1 MPQQTNLNVSPYF
14 DDYSDNSGYHK
25 VLFKPG
31 TPVQARELNN
41 LQSILQNQIEKFGQH
56 FFKEGAK
63 VIPGNTGYN
72 KLYYNIQL
80 QNTFQGIPVAAYV
93 DQLVGTQIT
102 GRTSGVTAVVD
113 NVLLAEDSER
123 GNLTLYVAYIGSS
136 TSNNTT
142 QTFAD
147 GEELTSNTSI
157 SSGLLG
163 NSSITSGSPF
173 AITLA
178 KNAAATGSSFQI
190 QEGVYFVRGQFV
202 KVEQQTLILEQYNN
216 KGNYR
221 VGLAVN
227 EEIINSDMDETLNDN
242 SQGFNNYSAPGA
254 DRLKITLS
262 LFKKPLDDFDDN
274 AFVEEASVVEGV
286 LKSKVRTSAYKGLSD
301 ELARRTYDES
311 GDYYVRPFNVT
322 TRDSLNDNVGNRGIF
337 KEGQFTYSGT
347 IPAEDLAVYK
357 LSPGKAY
364 VRGYE
369 IETTSPVFLDCPK
382 PRTTKTLEGQN
393 IIYNTGATLK
403 LNRTYGN
410 PTIGIGN
417 TYILSLRDQ
426 RGGADQTT
434 VPGSEIGLARVYDYS
449 LETGS
454 YNNISNLN
462 QWDLSLYDVQTVT
475 KISLNQP
482 IDSLPTPTFVE
493 GANSG
498 ATAFLKDTVT
508 NSAALNL
515 YEREGDFIENEALIF
530 NGVQNGRV
538 AIAVTAY
545 NISDVKS
552 VFATNDGTVGTA
564 GTFNADVIQ
573 SPSLFV
579 GIATVTAASGG
590 VSTVTSASS
599 DVFPGNGLVK
609 VNNLVQF
616 SNPAK
621 SNDPTY
627 GRITVVGESS
637 ITIANV
643 ADVDGIA
650 NGSLPTVAR
659 EVTDLQVITTQLAAS
674 SDNTLFTRLPKDY
687 ISDVDLTNATLS
699 IRKVFTVNIVN
710 NKLAQSVSAGSSE
723 FFLPF
728 DEERYSL
735 VRVDGSTEPL
745 STDQIE
751 ISLDGKALQI
761 YNLGTNDAGAQ
772 LTATLTKQKPKAKKK
787 IKNRVNSIIVDK
799 STNPASGIG
808 STTTNDG
815 LTHGSYPYGTRV
827 QDRILTL
834 GSADVMKI
842 HGIYESAGVEVPSA
856 PKMILSDINS
866 QSTTTTELT
875 VGEHLIGQ
883 NSGAVAIYAER
894 LTDSQI
900 TFIYKNDFVFAEGE
914 PVIFQESE
922 IQGTVTTLD
931 ATSFEIG
938 GEYTFST
945 GQEKTIYDYGSITRR
960 PEADA
965 PNKKIRVYFENA
977 FYDSTDDGDITT
989 VNSYDNF
996 DYAED
1001 IMGIDGIS
1009 NADIIDIRP
1018 RVADYIVSE
1027 STRSPLEFYGRTF
1040 NNEGQTASNILASD
1054 EAIIASFS
1062 HFLGRIDRIFL
1073 TKTGEFQ
1080 VKYGAP
1086 AEKPD
1091 KPGNVDA
1098 ALEVATINLPPF
1110 LFNPE
1115 QADIRSHEYKRFQM
1129 VDIKNLENRIKNLE
1143 YYTALTLLETN
1154 TANLFVSDADGLNRF
1169 KSGFFVDNFDS
1180 FLPQE
1185 DRIGIKNSIDRS
1197 VKELRPKHYT
1207 NSVDLIFG
1215 PVTDVDP
1222 TTDLAFS
1229 PIEGIN
1235 VRKNND
1241 AITLDYADV
1250 EWLKQSFATRTE
1262 SVTPFLISFWQG
1274 TVELTPASD
1283 NWVDTVRLEAKVIQ
1297 TEGNYAETMAAASRN
1312 FGTDPQTGF
1321 APVLWNA
1328 WQTNWTGIDVVD
1340 TTRVTQNGGQ
1350 WGARF
1355 SRGGWP
1361 NGDPSTNPAR
1371 WIQQRQ
1377 TTTVREEIRET
1388 IQRGVESRQG
1398 VRTIVSEVFDR
1409 QSQGE
1414 KVVNRDIIPYMR
1426 SRNVEFVSKRM
1437 KPITQLYAFFDGEDV
1452 TKFCVPKL
1460 LEIEMT
1466 SGTFQVGETVIGNVQ
1481 GTGLGGDN
1489 FSNTRPSITFRAA
1502 QSNHKEGQYNAPS
1515 VTYASSPYTQKP
1527 VPATYTSTSTTLNID
1542 TFSLQSETQGQFFG
1556 FVESG
1561 MVLTGKSSGAQ
1572 AKITNVRLISDLS
1585 AFCAGSYFIPNP
1597 NGVNFPRFET
1607 GSSVFT
1613 LVSDKDNNHNEAVT
1627 IAEES
1632 YTAAGALET
1641 VQETIISVRNARVE
1655 QKQEFQQRNVNRTLG
1670 SETVSTAITA
1680 GPLEERDVGWFDPLA
1695 QSFLVEE
1702 ETGVFLTKCDIF
1714 FRTKDDMDIP
1724 VVFQL
1729 RTMQGGFP
1737 TQKVIPFSEI
1747 VLNPN
1752 QVNISGDGSVATTI
1766 EFKSPVYLENG
1777 GEYAICLAS
1786 NSTKYSV
1793 YISRIG
1799 EEDLL
1804 TNTFISNQ
1812 PYLGSLFKS
1821 QNASTWEPSQWED
1834 LKFTLYRA
1842 DFIESGSVEFY
1853 NPDLTKGNNQIP
1865 ILMPDSLSLRS
1876 KEVRVGLGTTV
1887 FDANLELGNTVYQM
1901 STQATGNL
1909 VGTAG
1914 TAAGPNLAITDAGI
1928 GYTPAASQITYS
1940 GVNLV
1945 TITGNGRGAVG
1956 SITINSGSIVSNGA
1970 TITSGGSGYQ
1980 IGDVVGFNTLGI
1992 ASVGRN
1998 ARLTITSIGATS
2010 ELILNEVQGNFVV
2023 GAANTVMFVDSNT
2036 VVRELNSANGGDVQ
2050 VTSINQDNDGL
2061 HIKVNHKNHGMY
2073 FSDNKVEISGV
2084 QSDVKPTK
2092 LTAAFTATSTSPL
2105 SVVKAED
2112 FEEFENVGVGTTN
2125 TGFLRIGEEIIE
2137 YTSVSGNSIGGNIT
2151 RGANPVSYPVGTPV
2165 FKYELAD
2172 VNLMRINKTHDLSDV
2187 TKSDPITFDSY
2198 NIKVDMSEKFNDNN
2212 DDRSNDVGYPQLFVG
2227 QTKSAGGYDIRA
2239 TQNMPFEII
2248 TPVVQNLTV
2257 KGTSLTAEVRTTTG
2271 KSLSGN
2277 ELPFLDA
2284 GYESVALNESNYMT
2298 SSRLIA
2304 SKVNAD
2310 AKLTN
2315 LAGAKSLNMR
2325 MLLNTTDSRISPVID
2340 GQRVSTILTSNRV
2353 NDVIGDYTTDPR
2365 VNSLVDDPTACQYLS
2380 KEINLENPATSIK
2393 ILLGA
2398 HIHLDADIRAFYAV
2412 SDKQGFKPVFTP
2424 FPGFNNLN
2432 KQGQV
2437 IAPKNSNGQSD
2448 TLVVKSNSYGFEPQ
2462 DIEYKDYTFTADN
2475 LPSFRSYR
2483 IKIVMTSKNQA
2494 YVPRM
2499 KDLRVLAL
2507 A

>member
-14 DDYSDNSGYHK
+14 DDYSDDSGYHK

-72 KLYYNIQL
+72 KLYYCIQL
-80 QNTFQGIPVAAYV
+80 QNNFQGIPVSAYV

-113 NVLLAEDSER
+113 SVLLAENSER
-123 GNLTLYVAYIGSS
+123 GNLTLYIAYISSS
-136 TSNNTT
+136 TSNNST

-147 GEELTSNTSI
+147 GEELTSNATI

-163 NSSITSGSPF
+163 NSSISSGTPF
-173 AITLA
+173 AVTIA
-178 KNAAATGSSFQI
+178 QNAAATGSCFQI

-202 KVEQQTLILEQYNN
+202 KVEQQTLILEQYNSN
-216 KGNYR
+216 GNYR

-274 AFVEEASVVEGV
+274 AFVEEAEVVEGV
-286 LKSKVRTSAYKGLSD
+286 LKAKVKTSAYKGLAD
-301 ELARRTYDES
+301 EMAHRTYDQS
-311 GDYYVRPFNVT
+311 GDYYVKPFDVSA
-322 TRDSLNDNVGNRGIF
+322 RDSLNDDLGNRGIF
-337 KEGQFTYSGT
+337 KEGQTTYSGST
-347 IPAEDLAVYK
+347 PSDDLACYK

-369 IETTSPVFLDCPK
+369 IEVPTPVYLDAPK
-382 PRTTKTLEGQN
+382 PRTTKTLSNQN

-403 LNRTYGN
+403 LNRSYGN

-426 RGGADQTT
+426 RGSADQT
-434 VPGSEIGLARVYDYS
+434 VAPGSEIGVARVYDYN
-449 LETGS
+449 LETGA
-454 YNNISNLN
+454 YNIQSNLN

-475 KISLNQP
+475 KVSLNQP
-482 IDSLPTPTFVE
+482 IDSLPTPTFIE

-498 ATAFLKDTVT
+498 ATAFLKDSVT

-530 NGVQNGRV
+530 NGIQNGRV
-538 AIAVTAY
+538 ATAITAY
-545 NISDVKS
+545 TISDVKS

-573 SPSLFV
+573 SPSIFV
-579 GIATVTAASGG
+579 GVATITAASGG
-590 VSTVTSASS
+590 VSTVTHGNG
-599 DVFPGNGLVK
+599 DLFPGSGIVK

-616 SNPAK
+616 SNPDK

-627 GRITVVGESS
+627 GRIASVDETS

-643 ADVDGIA
+643 ADVDGIV
-650 NGSLPTVAR
+650 NGSLPTTAKN
-659 EVTDLQVITTQLAAS
+659 VTDLQVLSTKLSSS

-687 ISDVDLTNATLS
+687 ISNVDLTNATLS
-699 IRKVFTVNIVN
+699 IRKVFEVNIVD
-710 NKLAQSVSAGSSE
+710 NKLSQSVSAGSSE

-735 VRVDGSTEPL
+735 IRVDGSAEPL
-745 STDQIE
+745 TTDKFE
-751 ISLDGKALQI
+751 ISSDGKALQI
-761 YNLGTNDAGAQ
+761 YNLGSNDAGAQ
-772 LTATLTKQKPKAKKK
+772 LTATLTKQNPREKKK
-787 IKNRVNSIIVDK
+787 IKNRVNSLIVDK

-808 STTTNDG
+808 STTANDG
-815 LTHGSYPYGTRV
+815 LTYGTYPYGTRV
-827 QDRILTL
+827 QDKILTL
-834 GSADVMKI
+834 GSPDVMKI
-842 HGIYESAGVEVPSA
+842 HGIYESANLEVPSA
-856 PKMILSDINS
+856 PKMVLSDINS
-866 QSTTTTELT
+866 QSTTTTELI
-875 VGEHLIGQ
+875 VGEYITGQ
-883 NSGAVAIYAER
+883 NTGAIACYAER
-894 LTDSQI
+894 LSDSQI
-900 TFIYKNDFVFAEGE
+900 TFIYKNDSVFAEGE
-914 PVIFQESE
+914 TVKFKESGIEGVI
-922 IQGTVTTLD
+922 TTLD

-945 GQEKTIYDYGSITRR
+945 GQEKTIYDYGSITRK
-960 PEADA
+960 PEAEA
-965 PNKKIRVYFENA
+965 PNKKIKVYFESA
-977 FYDSTDDGDITT
+977 YYDSTDDGDITT

-996 DYAED
+996 DYGND
-1001 IMGIDGIS
+1001 IMGVDGIS

-1027 STRSPLEFYGRTF
+1027 SSRSPLEFYGRTF
-1040 NNEGQTASNILASD
+1040 NNEGQTATNILASD
-1054 EAIIASFS
+1054 EAIVASFS
-1062 HFLGRIDRIFL
+1062 FYLGRIDRIYL

-1091 KPGNVDA
+1091 KPGTVDG
-1098 ALEVATINLPPF
+1098 ALEVATINLPPYF
-1110 LFNPE
+1110 FNPQ
-1115 QADIRSHEYKRFQM
+1115 QADIRAHEYKRFQM

-1185 DRIGIKNSIDRS
+1185 DRLGINNSIDRS
-1197 VKELRPKHYT
+1197 FKELRPKHYT

-1222 TTDLAFS
+1222 NVDLAFQT
-1229 PIEGIN
+1229 IEGIN

-1328 WQTNWTGIDVVD
+1328 WQTNWTGIDTVD
-1340 TTRVTQNGGQ
+1340 TTRVTQTGGE

-1371 WIQQRQ
+1371 WIQQRR
-1377 TTTVREEIRET
+1377 TTTTREEIRET
-1388 IQRGVESRQG
+1388 VERGVESRQG

-1409 QSQGE
+1409 QSQGT
-1414 KVVNRDIIPYMR
+1414 KVINRDIIPYMR

-1452 TKFCVPKL
+1452 TRYCTPKL
-1460 LEIEMT
+1460 LEIEMS
-1466 SGTFQVGETVIGNVQ
+1466 SGTFQVGETVIGNIQ

-1489 FSNTRPSITFRAA
+1489 FSSMRPSITFRVA

-1527 VPATYTSTSTTLNID
+1527 VPATYTSTSTTLNVD
-1542 TFSLQSETQGQFFG
+1542 TYSLQNEVQGEFHG
-1556 FVESG
+1556 WVESG
-1561 MVLTGKSSGAQ
+1561 MILTGKTSGAQ

-1613 LVSDKDNNHNEAVT
+1613 IVSDKDNNQNEAVT
-1627 IAEES
+1627 IAEEA

-1670 SETVSTAITA
+1670 SEVVSTNVTA

-1702 ETGVFLTKCDIF
+1702 ETGIFVTKCDVF

-1737 TQKVIPFSEI
+1737 TQKVLPFSEI

-1766 EFKSPVYLENG
+1766 EFKSPIYLENG

-1834 LKFTLYRA
+1834 LKFTMYRA
-1842 DFIESGSVEFY
+1842 DFIESGTVEFY
-1853 NPDLTKGNNQIP
+1853 NPDLTEGNNQIP
-1865 ILMPDSLSLRS
+1865 ILMPNALSLKS

-1901 STQATGNL
+1901 ATQATGNL
-1909 VGTAG
+1909 AGTAG
-1914 TAAGPNLAITDAGI
+1914 TASGPNLTITDAGI
-1928 GYTPAASQITYS
+1928 GYTPANGQVTYS

-1956 SITINSGSIVSNGA
+1956 SITINNGSIISSGA
-1970 TITSGGSGYQ
+1970 TITGGGSGYQ
-1980 IGDVVGFNTLGI
+1980 IGDVVGINTLGST
-1992 ASVGRN
+1992 SVGRN

-2023 GAANTVMFVDSNT
+2023 GAANTVMFIDSDT
-2036 VVRELNSANGGDVQ
+2036 QVRELNSANGGDVQ
-2050 VTSINQDNDGL
+2050 ISSINQDNDGL

-2084 QSDVKPTK
+2084 QSDIKPTK
-2092 LTAAFTATSTSPL
+2092 LTAAYTATSTSPL

-2137 YTSVSGNSIGGNIT
+2137 YTSVANNTIGGNIV
-2151 RGANPVSYPVGTPV
+2151 RGSNPVAYPVGTPV
-2165 FKYELAD
+2165 FKYELSD
-2172 VNLMRINKTHDLSDV
+2172 VNLKRINKTHELSDV
-2187 TKSDPITFDSY
+2187 TKADHITFDSY
-2198 NIKVDMSEKFNDNN
+2198 DIKIDMSEKFNVNN
-2212 DDRSNDVGYPQLFVG
+2212 DDRSNDVGLPQLFVG

-2257 KGTSLTAEVRTTTG
+2257 KGTSLTGEVRTTTS
-2271 KSLSGN
+2271 KSISGN
-2277 ELPFLDA
+2277 ELPYLDA
-2284 GYESVALNESNYMT
+2284 GYQAIALNESNYMD
-2298 SSRLIA
+2298 SPRLVA

-2310 AKLTN
+2310 AKLSN
-2315 LAGAKSLNMR
+2315 LPGAKSMNMR
-2325 MLLNTTDSRISPVID
+2325 LFLNSTDSRISPVVD

-2353 NDVIGDYTTDPR
+2353 NDVIDNYTTDSR
-2365 VNSLVDDPTACQYLS
+2365 ANSLVDDPTACQYLS
-2380 KEINLENPATSIK
+2380 KEINLENPGTSIK
-2393 ILLGA
+2393 ILVGA
-2398 HIHLDADIRAFYAV
+2398 HIHLDSDIRAFYAV

-2424 FPGFNNLN
+2424 FPGYKNLN
-2432 KQGQV
+2432 NQGQV
-2437 IAPKNSNGQSD
+2437 IAPKNNDGQSD
-2448 TLVVKSNSYGFEPQ
+2448 VLVVKSNSYGFEPQ

-2483 IKIVMTSKNQA
+2483 IKIVLTSKNQA
-2494 YVPRM
+2494 YVPRI

>member
-80 QNTFQGIPVAAYV
+80 QNNFQGVPVSAYV

-113 NVLLAEDSER
+113 NILLAEDSER
-123 GNLTLYVAYIGSS
+123 GNLTLYVAYISSS
-136 TSNNTT
+136 TSNNAT

-147 GEELTSNTSI
+147 GEDLTCNVPI
-157 SSGLLG
+157 NSGLLG
-163 NSSITSGSPF
+163 NSTISAGTPF
-173 AITLA
+173 ATTIA
-178 KNAAATGSSFQI
+178 QNAAATGSCFQI
-190 QEGVYFVRGQFV
+190 QEGVYFIRGQFV
-202 KVEQQTLILEQYNN
+202 KVEKQTLILEQYNSN
-216 KGNYR
+216 GNYR

-242 SQGFNNYSAPGA
+242 SQGFNNFAAPGA

-274 AFVEEASVVEGV
+274 AFVEEAEVVDGV
-286 LKSKVRTSAYKGLSD
+286 LKSKIQTSTYKNLAD
-301 ELARRTYDES
+301 EMAQRSYDQA
-311 GDYYVRPFNVT
+311 GDYYVKPFTVGVK
-322 TRDSLNDNVGNRGIF
+322 DSLNDNIGNRGLF
-337 KEGQFTYSGT
+337 QEGQFTYSGT
-347 IPAEDLAVYK
+347 TPSDDLACYK
-357 LSPGKAY
+357 ISPGKAY
-364 VRGYE
+364 VRGYG
-369 IETTSPVFLDCPK
+369 IEVPNPVYLDCPK
-382 PRTTKTLEGQN
+382 PRTTKTLSNQN

-403 LNRTYGN
+403 LNRTFGN

-426 RGGADQTT
+426 RVGADQTV
-434 VPGSEIGLARVYDYS
+434 VPGTEIGVARVYDYS

-454 YNNISNLN
+454 YNINSVLN
-462 QWDLSLYDVQTVT
+462 QWDLSLFDVQTVT
-475 KISLNQP
+475 QVTLNQP
-482 IDSLPTPTFVE
+482 IDSLPTPTFIK

-498 ATAFLKDTVT
+498 ATAFLKDSVT

-530 NGVQNGRV
+530 NGIQNGRV
-538 AIAVTAY
+538 ATAITAY
-545 NISDVKS
+545 TISDVKS

-564 GTFNADVIQ
+564 GTFNGDVIQ
-573 SPSLFV
+573 SPSIFV
-579 GIATVTAASGG
+579 GVATVTAASGG
-590 VSTVTSASS
+590 VSTVTHGNG
-599 DVFPGNGLVK
+599 DLFPGSGLVK

-627 GRITVVGESS
+627 GRITVVGDTS

-643 ADVDGIA
+643 ADVDGIV

-659 EVTDLQVITTQLAAS
+659 DVTDLQVLTTNLSAS

-687 ISDVDLTNATLS
+687 ISDVDLTNASLS
-699 IRKVFTVNIVN
+699 IRKVFEVNIVDN
-710 NKLAQSVSAGSSE
+710 RLSQPVSAGSSE

-735 VRVDGSTEPL
+735 IRVDGTAEPL
-745 STDQIE
+745 TTDKFE
-751 ISLDGKALQI
+751 ISLDGKTLQI
-761 YNLGTNDAGAQ
+761 YNLGGDDAGAQ
-772 LTATLTKQKPKAKKK
+772 LTTTLTKQNPRAKKK
-787 IKNRVNSIIVDK
+787 IKNRVNSLIVDK
-799 STNPASGIG
+799 STNSASGIG
-808 STTTNDG
+808 STTINDG
-815 LTHGSYPYGTRV
+815 LTFGAFPFGTRV
-827 QDRILTL
+827 QDNLL
-834 GSADVMKI
+834 SLNSPDVMKI
-842 HGIYESAGVEVPSA
+842 HGIFESADLEVPSA
-856 PKMILSDINS
+856 PKMVLSDINS
-866 QSTTTTELT
+866 QSTTTTELII
-875 VGEHLIGQ
+875 GEYLTGQ
-883 NSGAVAIYAER
+883 NSGAIACYAER
-894 LTDSQI
+894 LSDSQI

-914 PVIFQESE
+914 TVIFKESG
-922 IQGTVTTLD
+922 IQGVVTTLESN
-931 ATSFEIG
+931 SFDIG

-945 GQEKTIYDYGSITRR
+945 GQEKTIYDYGTISRK
-960 PEADA
+960 PEAEA
-965 PNKKIRVYFENA
+965 PNKKIKVYFENA

-989 VNSYDNF
+989 INSYETF
-996 DYAED
+996 DYGND
-1001 IMGIDGIS
+1001 IMGVDGIC
-1009 NADIIDIRP
+1009 NCDIIDIRP
-1018 RVADYIVSE
+1018 RVADYTVSE
-1027 STRSPLEFYGRTF
+1027 SSRSPLEFFGRTF
-1040 NNEGQTASNILASD
+1040 NNVGQTATNILASD
-1054 EAIIASFS
+1054 EAIVASFS
-1062 HFLGRIDRIFL
+1062 FYLGRIDRIYL
-1073 TKTGEFQ
+1073 TKEGVFQ
-1080 VKYGAP
+1080 VKYGVP

-1091 KPGNVDA
+1091 KPGTVDG
-1098 ALEVATINLPPF
+1098 ALEIATINLPPYF
-1110 LFNPE
+1110 FNPQ
-1115 QADIRSHEYKRFQM
+1115 QADIRAQEYKRFRM

-1185 DRIGIKNSIDRS
+1185 DRLGIKNSIDRS
-1197 VKELRPKHYT
+1197 FKELRPKHYT

-1222 TTDLAFS
+1222 SVDLAFNT
-1229 PIEGIN
+1229 IEGIN

-1241 AITLDYADV
+1241 TVTLDYADV

-1283 NWVDTVRLEAKVIQ
+1283 NWVDTVKLEAKVIQ

-1328 WQTNWTGIDVVD
+1328 WQTNWTGVD
-1340 TTRVTQNGGQ
+1340 TVDTSRITQHGGE
-1350 WGARF
+1350 WGPRF

-1371 WIQQRQ
+1371 WIQARQ
-1377 TTTVREEIRET
+1377 TTTIREEIRET

-1409 QSQGE
+1409 QSQGT

-1426 SRNVEFVSKRM
+1426 SRNIEFVSKRM

-1452 TKFCVPKL
+1452 TKYCTPKL
-1460 LEIEMT
+1460 LEIEMS
-1466 SGTFQVGETVIGNVQ
+1466 SGTFQVGETVIGNIQ

-1489 FSNTRPSITFRAA
+1489 FSSMRPSITFRVA

-1527 VPATYTSTSTTLNID
+1527 VPASYTSTSTTLNVD
-1542 TFSLQSETQGQFFG
+1542 TYSLQNEVQGEFHG
-1556 FVESG
+1556 YVESG
-1561 MVLTGKSSGAQ
+1561 MILTGKTSGAQ

-1585 AFCAGSYFIPNP
+1585 AFCAGTYFIPNP

-1627 IAEES
+1627 IAEEQ

-1655 QKQEFQQRNVNRTLG
+1655 QKQEFQQRNVNRLLG
-1670 SETVSTAITA
+1670 SEIVSTNVSA

-1737 TQKVIPFSEI
+1737 TQKVLPFSEI
-1747 VLNPN
+1747 VLNPD

-1766 EFKSPVYLENG
+1766 QFKSPVYLENG

-1842 DFIESGSVEFY
+1842 DFIESGTVEFY
-1853 NPDLTKGNNQIP
+1853 NPDLTEGNNQIP
-1865 ILMPDSLSLRS
+1865 ILMPNSLSLKS

-1887 FDANLELGNTVYQM
+1887 FDGNLEIGNTVYQM
-1901 STQATGNL
+1901 ATQATGNL

-1914 TAAGPNLAITDAGI
+1914 TAAGPNLTVTDAGI
-1928 GYTPAASQITYS
+1928 GYTPASDQTTYS
-1940 GVNLV
+1940 GVNLI

-1956 SITINSGSIVSNGA
+1956 SVTINNGSIVAGGA
-1970 TITSGGSGYQ
+1970 TITGGGSGYQ
-1980 IGDVVGFNTLGI
+1980 IGDVVGINTLGST
-1992 ASVGRN
+1992 SVGRN

-2010 ELILNEVQGNFVV
+2010 ELVLNEVQGNFVV
-2023 GAANTVMFVDSNT
+2023 GAANTVMFIDSDT
-2036 VVRELNSANGGDVQ
+2036 QVRELNSENGGDVQ
-2050 VTSINQDNDGL
+2050 ISSINQNNDGL

-2084 QSDVKPTK
+2084 QSDIKPTK
-2092 LTAAFTATSTSPL
+2092 LTAAYTATSTSPL

-2125 TGFLRIGEEIIE
+2125 TGFLRIGNEIIE
-2137 YTSVSGNSIGGNIT
+2137 YTSVADNTIGGTIV
-2151 RGANPVSYPVGTPV
+2151 RGENPVSYPVGTPV

-2172 VNLMRINKTHDLSDV
+2172 VNLRRINKTHNLSDV
-2187 TKSDPITFDSY
+2187 TKEDHITFDSY
-2198 NIKVDMSEKFNDNN
+2198 EIKVDMSEKFNVNN
-2212 DDRSNDVGYPQLFVG
+2212 DDRSNDVGFPQLFVG

-2248 TPVVQNLTV
+2248 TPVVQNLSV
-2257 KGTSLTAEVRTTTG
+2257 KGTSLTGEVRTTTS
-2271 KSLSGN
+2271 KSIDGN
-2277 ELPFLDA
+2277 EIPYLDA
-2284 GYESVALNESNYMT
+2284 GYESIALNEANYLD
-2298 SSRLIA
+2298 SPRLIA
-2304 SKVNAD
+2304 SKVNAN
-2310 AKLTN
+2310 AKLST
-2315 LAGAKSLNMR
+2315 LPGEKSMNMR
-2325 MLLNTTDSRISPVID
+2325 LFLNTTDSRISPVID
-2340 GQRVSTILTSNRV
+2340 SQRVSTILTSNRV
-2353 NDVIGDYTTDPR
+2353 NDVIDDYTTDPR
-2365 VNSLVDDPTACQYLS
+2365 ANSLVDDPTACQYLS
-2380 KEINLENPATSIK
+2380 KEINLENPGTSIK

-2398 HIHLDADIRAFYAV
+2398 HIHLESDIRAFYAV
-2412 SDKQGFKPVFTP
+2412 SDKQGFKPIFTP
-2424 FPGFNNLN
+2424 FPGFKNLN
-2432 KQGQV
+2432 NQGQ
-2437 IAPKNSNGQSD
+2437 IIDPKNNDGQSD
-2448 TLVVKSNSYGFEPQ
+2448 ALVVKSNSYGFEPQ

-2483 IKIVMTSKNQA
+2483 IKIVLTSKNQA
-2494 YVPRM
+2494 YVPRI

>member
-1 MPQQTNLNVSPYF
+1 
-14 DDYSDNSGYHK
+14 
-25 VLFKPG
+25 
-31 TPVQARELNN
+31 
-41 LQSILQNQIEKFGQH
+41 
-56 FFKEGAK
+56 
-63 VIPGNTGYN
+63 
-72 KLYYNIQL
+72 
-80 QNTFQGIPVAAYV
+80 
-93 DQLVGTQIT
+93 
-102 GRTSGVTAVVD
+102 
-113 NVLLAEDSER
+113 
-123 GNLTLYVAYIGSS
+123 
-136 TSNNTT
+136 
-142 QTFAD
+142 
-147 GEELTSNTSI
+147 
-157 SSGLLG
+157 
-163 NSSITSGSPF
+163 
-173 AITLA
+173 
-178 KNAAATGSSFQI
+178 
-190 QEGVYFVRGQFV
+190 VYG
-202 KVEQQTLILEQYNN
+202 
-216 KGNYR
+216 
-221 VGLAVN
+221 
-227 EEIINSDMDETLNDN
+227 
-242 SQGFNNYSAPGA
+242 
-254 DRLKITLS
+254 
-262 LFKKPLDDFDDN
+262 
-274 AFVEEASVVEGV
+274 
-286 LKSKVRTSAYKGLSD
+286 
-301 ELARRTYDES
+301 
-311 GDYYVRPFNVT
+311 
-322 TRDSLNDNVGNRGIF
+322 
-337 KEGQFTYSGT
+337 
-347 IPAEDLAVYK
+347 
-357 LSPGKAY
+357 
-364 VRGYE
+364 
-369 IETTSPVFLDCPK
+369 
-382 PRTTKTLEGQN
+382 
-393 IIYNTGATLK
+393 
-403 LNRTYGN
+403 
-410 PTIGIGN
+410 
-417 TYILSLRDQ
+417 
-426 RGGADQTT
+426 
-434 VPGSEIGLARVYDYS
+434 
-449 LETGS
+449 
-454 YNNISNLN
+454 
-462 QWDLSLYDVQTVT
+462 
-475 KISLNQP
+475 
-482 IDSLPTPTFVE
+482 
-493 GANSG
+493 
-498 ATAFLKDTVT
+498 
-508 NSAALNL
+508 
-515 YEREGDFIENEALIF
+515 
-530 NGVQNGRV
+530 
-538 AIAVTAY
+538 
-545 NISDVKS
+545 ISDVKS

-599 DVFPGNGLVK
+599 DVFPGSGLVK

-627 GRITVVGESS
+627 GRITVVGTNS

-659 EVTDLQVITTQLAAS
+659 EVTDLQVLTTNLAAS

-687 ISDVDLTNATLS
+687 VSNVDLTNGTLS

-710 NKLAQSVSAGSSE
+710 NKLSQSVSAGSSE

-745 STDQIE
+745 TTDRVE
-751 ISLDGKALQI
+751 ISMDGKALQI
-761 YNLGTNDAGAQ
+761 YNLGSNDAGAQ
-772 LTATLTKQKPKAKKK
+772 LTTTLTKQKPKAKKK

-815 LTHGSYPYGTRV
+815 LTYGAYPYGTRV
-827 QDRILTL
+827 QDKILTL
-834 GSADVMKI
+834 GSPDVMKI
-842 HGIYESAGVEVPSA
+842 HGIYESSGNEVPSS
-856 PKMILSDINS
+856 PKMVLSDINS

-875 VGEHLIGQ
+875 VGEHLVGQ
-883 NSGAVAIYAER
+883 NSGAVAMYAER

-914 PVIFQESE
+914 TVIFQESE
-922 IQGTVTTLD
+922 IQGVVTTLD

-945 GQEKTIYDYGSITRR
+945 GQEKTIYDYGSITRKI
-960 PEADA
+960 EADA
-965 PNKKIRVYFENA
+965 PNKKIKVYFESA
-977 FYDSTDDGDITT
+977 YYDSTDDGDITT
-989 VNSYDNF
+989 VNSYENF
-996 DYAED
+996 DYAAD

-1040 NNEGQTASNILASD
+1040 NNEGQTATNILASD
-1054 EAIIASFS
+1054 EAIVASFS
-1062 HFLGRIDRIFL
+1062 HYLGRIDRIFL
-1073 TKTGEFQ
+1073 TKSGEFQ
-1080 VKYGAP
+1080 VKYGSP

-1098 ALEVATINLPPF
+1098 ALEVATINVPPY

-1115 QADIRSHEYKRFQM
+1115 QADIRAHEYKRFQM

-1185 DRIGIKNSIDRS
+1185 DRLGIKNSIDRAF
-1197 VKELRPKHYT
+1197 KEVRPKHYT
-1207 NSVDLIFG
+1207 NSVDMIFG

-1229 PIEGIN
+1229 SIEGIN

-1312 FGTDPQTGF
+1312 FGVDPQNGF

-1328 WQTNWTGIDVVD
+1328 WNTNWNGIEVVN
-1340 TTRVTQNGGQ
+1340 TTRVTQNGGN
-1350 WGARF
+1350 WGNRF

-1377 TTTVREEIRET
+1377 TTTIREEVRET
-1388 IQRGVESRQG
+1388 INRGVESRQG

-1409 QSQGE
+1409 QSQGD
-1414 KVVNRDIIPYMR
+1414 KVLNRDIIPYMR

-1452 TKFCVPKL
+1452 TKYCTPKL
-1460 LEIEMT
+1460 LEIEMS
-1466 SGTFQVGETVIGNVQ
+1466 SGAFQVGETVIGNVQ

-1489 FSNTRPSITFRAA
+1489 FSNTRPSITFRVA

-1515 VTYASSPYTQKP
+1515 VTYASSPYTQKSLP
-1527 VPATYTSTSTTLNID
+1527 TTYTSTSTTLNID
-1542 TFSLQSETQGQFFG
+1542 TYSLQNETQGEFYG
-1556 FVESG
+1556 WVESG
-1561 MVLTGKSSGAQ
+1561 MILTGKSSGAQ

-1585 AFCAGSYFIPNP
+1585 AFCAGTYFIPNP

-1632 YTAAGALET
+1632 YTAAGSLET

-1670 SETVSTAITA
+1670 SEIVSTTVTA
-1680 GPLEERDVGWFDPLA
+1680 GPLEERDIGWFDPLA

-1702 ETGVFLTKCDIF
+1702 ETGVFLTKCDVF

-1737 TQKVIPFSEI
+1737 TQKILPFSEI
-1747 VLNPN
+1747 VLSPN
-1752 QVNISGDGSVATTI
+1752 QVNVSGDGSVATTI

-1853 NPDLTKGNNQIP
+1853 NPDLTEGNNQIP
-1865 ILMPDSLSLRS
+1865 YLMPDSLSLKS

-1901 STQATGNL
+1901 ATQATGNL

-1928 GYTPAASQITYS
+1928 GYTPAASQVTYS

-2010 ELILNEVQGNFVV
+2010 ELIVNEVQGNFVV
-2023 GAANTVMFVDSNT
+2023 GVANTVMFVDSDT
-2036 VVRELNSANGGDVQ
+2036 QVRELNSANGGDVQ
-2050 VTSINQDNDGL
+2050 ISSINQDNDGL

-2073 FSDNKVEISGV
+2073 FSDNKVEIYGV
-2084 QSDVKPTK
+2084 ESDIKPTK
-2092 LTAAFTATSTSPL
+2092 LTSTFTATSTSPL
-2105 SVVKAED
+2105 SVVNAQE
-2112 FEEFENVGVGTTN
+2112 FESFENVGVGTTN

-2137 YTSVSGNSIGGNIT
+2137 YTSVSGNTIGGNIT

-2165 FKYELAD
+2165 YKYELAD
-2172 VNLMRINKTHDLSDV
+2172 VNLKRINKTHDLSDV

-2198 NIKVDMSEKFNDNN
+2198 NIKVDMSEKFNVNN
-2212 DDRSNDVGYPQLFVG
+2212 DDRSNDVGLPQLFVG
-2227 QTKSAGGYDIRA
+2227 QSKSAGGYDIRA
-2239 TQNMPFEII
+2239 TQNMPFEIV

-2257 KGTSLTAEVRTTTG
+2257 KGTSLTAEVRTTTS
-2271 KSLSGN
+2271 KSISGN
-2277 ELPFLDA
+2277 EIPFLDS
-2284 GYESVALNESNYMT
+2284 GYEAVALNESNYMT
-2298 SSRLIA
+2298 SPRLIA

-2315 LAGAKSLNMR
+2315 LVGSKSLNMR
-2325 MLLNTTDSRISPVID
+2325 VFLNTTDSRISPVID

-2353 NDVIGDYTTDPR
+2353 NDVIEDYTTDPR
-2365 VNSLVDDPTACQYLS
+2365 ANSLTDDPTACQYLS
-2380 KEINLENPATSIK
+2380 KELNLENPATSIK
-2393 ILLGA
+2393 ILVGA

-2424 FPGFNNLN
+2424 FPGFKNLD

-2437 IAPKNSNGQSD
+2437 IAPKNNDGQSD

-2483 IKIVMTSKNQA
+2483 IKIVLTSKNQA